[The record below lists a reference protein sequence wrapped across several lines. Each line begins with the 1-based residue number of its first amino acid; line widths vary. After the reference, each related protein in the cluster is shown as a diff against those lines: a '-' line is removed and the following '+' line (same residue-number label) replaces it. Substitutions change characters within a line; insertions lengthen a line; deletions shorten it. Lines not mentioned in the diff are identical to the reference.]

1 MLHCFFKRKRGG
13 GGGEFAA
20 KMVTNTTRYIVRG
33 GLVQPQNGGLSER
46 EGFSAN
52 KNGVQ
57 GNKLKKERV
66 F

>member
-1 MLHCFFKRKRGG
+1 MLFLKEKRRGRGG
-13 GGGEFAA
+13 GNLPP
-20 KMVTNTTRYIVRG
+20 KWSLTLDIYIVRG